1 MLRIPELDNHP
12 DWVVAGEKW
21 GQTLGII
28 VKRDIVEHRAIIYK
42 NIVTGETR
50 SAELP
55 EGRSGTVIVGNSLKV
70 FVASLRYCG
79 HVSYER
85 INGFVRELAGIS
97 LSDST
102 LVNIVKDI
110 ENSTV
115 LFLFSEASERAL
127 LASPAANFDETGISV
142 SGKNFWGHVRASP
155 EFTFYNLHEKRGG
168 DAMDDIGFLPKFK
181 GIGIHD
187 CFAPYFKYGMIH
199 ALCNA
204 HLLRENDC
212 AEEMGHEWAG
222 KMSELLL
229 DLNLLTD
236 CHGGMLPPRL
246 REWAVKEY
254 RKITAEGMA
263 ATGGEVLA
271 RPVGQVG
278 KRGRIAKPKYRNLLE
293 RYIKYEDAV
302 LRFTTDVNVPFTN
315 NDAERPIRAI

>member
-1 MLRIPELDNHP
+1 
-12 DWVVAGEKW
+12 
-21 GQTLGII
+21 
-28 VKRDIVEHRAIIYK
+28 
-42 NIVTGETR
+42 
-50 SAELP
+50 
-55 EGRSGTVIVGNSLKV
+55 
-70 FVASLRYCG
+70 
-79 HVSYER
+79 
-85 INGFVRELAGIS
+85 
-97 LSDST
+97 
-102 LVNIVKDI
+102 
-110 ENSTV
+110 
-115 LFLFSEASERAL
+115 
-127 LASPAANFDETGISV
+127 
-142 SGKNFWGHVRASP
+142 
-155 EFTFYNLHEKRGG
+155 
-168 DAMDDIGFLPKFK
+168 MDDIGFLPKFK

-212 AEEMGHEWAG
+212 AEEMGQEWAG

-271 RPVGQVG
+271 RHVGQVG

-315 NDAERPIRAI
+315 NDAERPIRAIKLHLKVSGCFRSEEMGEGFLLMMGYLDYCRKNGINGFEAIKMLIIDEAPEFITKWLDDAFKKAA